1 MEPIDGHEQF
11 FQLCSQLDS
20 ILETL
25 ASMRDKIER
34 IKSSVSVDDF
44 FSILLAY
51 ERINEA
57 KERLLKIAE
66 EREKKERLEREPRFS
81 LR

>member
-1 MEPIDGHEQF
+1 MEPIDGNQQF
-11 FQLCSQLDS
+11 FRLCSQLDP

-34 IKSSVSVDDF
+34 IKSLVSVDDF